1 MSIKITLPSAYVE
14 ATPVDIRN
22 KKMYDRPGVYVFYDE
37 NGTPLYVGKTKSF
50 KKRFAGHA
58 KTSEFFRVSAI
69 VRLYYVNDE
78 FEKDVYETFLIKELR
93 PEFNRDK
100 TYYTRL
106 EYEDML
112 QKVEETILDIK
123 LELADLMADDND
135 DDDDDFYDDYDN
147 QLNAELGEFLH
158 NQERIA
164 ELEYR
169 LKKLY
174 VRKTT
179 LLGRLSR

>member
-1 MSIKITLPSAYVE
+1 MSIKITLPTTYVE
-14 ATPVDIRN
+14 ATPVDVKN
-22 KKMYDRPGVYVFYDE
+22 KKVFDRPGVYVFYDE
-37 NGTPLYVGKTKSF
+37 NSTPLYVGKTKSF

-58 KTSEFFRVSAI
+58 KTSKFFRLSVL
-69 VRLYYVNDE
+69 VRLYYVRDE
-78 FEKDVYETFLIKELR
+78 FEKDVYETFLIKELK

-100 TYYTRL
+100 SYYSRL

-112 QKVEETILDIK
+112 QRVEETILDIK
-123 LELADLMADDND
+123 LELADLMSDDN
-135 DDDDDFYDDYDN
+135 DDDDFYDDYDN

-158 NQERIA
+158 NQEHIA

-174 VRKTT
+174 VRKAT
-179 LLGRLSR
+179 LIGRLSR